1 MIGIE
6 LRTEH
11 KEGSSPAYAETY
23 GRWVV
28 NTPITEDEYR
38 RFVEEIDKA
47 KKIATNLYLQT
58 NGLAGIA
65 KIYEEEKEE

>member
-6 LRTEH
+6 LRAEH
-11 KEGSSPAYAETY
+11 KEGISPAYAEVY

-38 RFVEEIDKA
+38 RFVEEMDKA
-47 KKIATNLYLQT
+47 KEIAKGLYLQT

-65 KIYEEEKEE
+65 KICEEEE

>member
-6 LRTEH
+6 LRAEH
-11 KEGSSPAYAETY
+11 KEGISPAYAEVY

-38 RFVEEIDKA
+38 RFAEEMDKA
-47 KKIATNLYLQT
+47 KEMGKQIYLKS
-58 NGLAGIA
+58 NGLVDF
-65 KIYEEEKEE
+65 EKFLQKVKS

>member
-11 KEGSSPAYAETY
+11 KEGISPAYAEVY

-38 RFVEEIDKA
+38 RFAEEMDKA
-47 KKIATNLYLQT
+47 KEIAKNLYLQT
-58 NGLAGIA
+58 NGLARIA
-65 KIYEEEKEE
+65 KICEEES

>member
-11 KEGSSPAYAETY
+11 KEGISPAYAEVY

-28 NTPITEDEYR
+28 NTPITEDEYE
-38 RFVEEIDKA
+38 RFAEELDKA
-47 KKIATNLYLQT
+47 KEMGKQIYLKS
-58 NGLAGIA
+58 NGLVDF
-65 KIYEEEKEE
+65 EKFLQKVKS